1 MAAYKNAVSMGMA
14 PSEFWGLT
22 PYLARHA
29 ITAMSDGRTMLA
41 WMTASLSR
49 ASKLPALDKLLSRDK
64 EPEKVDLSMKFHRI
78 FVAHNAALKAR
89 EESNG

>member
-1 MAAYKNAVSMGMA
+1 MAAFRNAVTAGISA
-14 PSEFWGLT
+14 AEFWELT
-22 PYLARHA
+22 PYLTRHA
-29 ITAMSDGRTMLA
+29 MAAMSDGRTMLA
-41 WMTASLSR
+41 WMTACLSR
-49 ASKLPALDKLLSRDK
+49 ASKLPKLDKLLSRDK

>member
-1 MAAYKNAVSMGMA
+1 MGMA

-22 PYLARHA
+22 PYLTRHA

-41 WMTASLSR
+41 WMTACLSR
-49 ASKLPALDKLLSRDK
+49 ASKLPKLDKLLSRDK

>member
-1 MAAYKNAVSMGMA
+1 MGMA

-22 PYLARHA
+22 PYLTRHA
-29 ITAMSDGRTMLA
+29 ITAMSDGRAMLA
-41 WMTASLSR
+41 WMTACLSR
-49 ASKLPALDKLLSRDK
+49 ASKLPKLDKLLSRDK